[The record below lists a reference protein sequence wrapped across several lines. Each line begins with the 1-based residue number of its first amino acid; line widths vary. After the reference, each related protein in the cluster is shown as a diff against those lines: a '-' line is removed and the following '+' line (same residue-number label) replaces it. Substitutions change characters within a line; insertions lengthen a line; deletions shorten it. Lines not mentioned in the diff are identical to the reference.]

1 MIDCAK
7 GVSISLVVLGHT
19 KLITQALELNAFL
32 GLVRMPLFFF
42 LAGLFLR
49 PHRTVMEV
57 AVRKADS
64 LLKPYFVTL
73 AAIGLLGWPSEGS
86 DPLEYLLGVL
96 YGTGHTIALLPLW
109 FLTHLWLLHLFAT
122 FFVRLI
128 DLHRRPSYVSAT
140 VIAMLLAAGS
150 IAVHSF
156 WPVPLTLLGGRVN
169 TGLPFSMDLLP
180 LSSGFF
186 LLGFV
191 LRKQVMAYTPKAS
204 WVALATVAFLMAS
217 MVFDP
222 RMDMN
227 NRVLQAPVF
236 ALVCA
241 IAGIYLVMTT
251 CHLLCRVREFQ
262 RLFTYLG
269 SMSLFVLIFHLYMQQ
284 VWAQFLHAV
293 AWDYVSS
300 EALIMGYLAALM
312 LSAALG
318 SLIVHTPVIS
328 KFYVPTVQFKTV
340 TKATN

>member
-73 AAIGLLGWPSEGS
+73 AAIGLLGWPGEGS

-128 DLHRRPSYVSAT
+128 DLYRQPSHVKAS
-140 VIAMLLAAGS
+140 VIAMLLAMGT
-150 IAVHSF
+150 IAVHSY
-156 WPVPLTLLGGRVN
+156 WPVPLTLLGDKIY

-180 LSSGFF
+180 LSTGFF

-191 LRKQVMAYTPKAS
+191 LREQVLTFTPKAS
-204 WVALATVAFLMAS
+204 WVVLASVAFLLAS
-217 MVFDP
+217 MIFDP

-241 IAGIYLVMTT
+241 IAGIYLAMTI

-284 VWAQFLHAV
+284 FCEHFLHALG
-293 AWDYVSS
+293 WGYVT
-300 EALIMGYLAALM
+300 LDTMIVGYLAALL

-318 SLIVHTPVIS
+318 SLIARAPILS
-328 KFYVPTVQFKTV
+328 KFYLPIVQFKTFS
-340 TKATN
+340 KATS